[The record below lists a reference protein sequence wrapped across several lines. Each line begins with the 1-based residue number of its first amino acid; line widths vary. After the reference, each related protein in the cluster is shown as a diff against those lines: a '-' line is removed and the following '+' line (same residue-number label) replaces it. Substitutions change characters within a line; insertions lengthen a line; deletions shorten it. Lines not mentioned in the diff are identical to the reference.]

1 MPPSDPP
8 AHSLV
13 PQLIDDISTLWHVWS
28 QGEAAEIEGKIAAYL
43 VANRRIIE
51 DLLHLVYE
59 RHTTADRQQLLSED
73 PALDKLA
80 IPYAFYETASVTI
93 RDLPEEIQEG
103 SAELCEEDFT
113 MLLRALEFAR
123 GFDAGSVEGTLS
135 HSPAATYLANKGPAG
150 G

>member
-1 MPPSDPP
+1 MSPPDSQSS
-8 AHSLV
+8 SLV
-13 PQLIDDISTLWHVWS
+13 PQLIDDISTLWRAWS
-28 QGEAAEIEGKIAAYL
+28 QSEAAEIEGEIAAYL

-59 RHTTADRQQLLSED
+59 QHTTADRLQLLSVD
-73 PALDKLA
+73 PALDKIA
-80 IPYAFYETASVTI
+80 IPYTFYETASGTI

-103 SAELCEEDFT
+103 SAELCDEDFT

-123 GFDAGSVEGTLS
+123 GFDTASVAGPLS
-135 HSPAATYLANKGPAG
+135 HSPAATYLASKRPDG